1 MEILGKSTFQNRFLK
16 RSRNPAPRGLCDTGS
31 GPRVMRCGFIVF
43 LGSPGGL
50 EANQGTTQR
59 RACISRTAQARRR
72 ARLARHDKNDPPT
85 GNTSDGGQWVCAH
98 NNNHAPRSNAPR
110 STPQRAKHAPERER
124 RHPFPAG
131 PRAARRNGA
140 TRPMPTDDTSASER
154 QACTRM
160 YNNSDNQIDDA

>member
-1 MEILGKSTFQNRFLK
+1 MRLLGFVKNLF
-16 RSRNPAPRGLCDTGS
+16 PGS
-31 GPRVMRCGFIVF
+31 RVMRCGFIVF

-124 RHPFPAG
+124 RR
-131 PRAARRNGA
+131 PRQPQVPRRNSE
-140 TRPMPTDDTSASER
+140 TRPRQDPNETPTPTRQHER
-154 QACTRM
+154 EQATTVCTHKR
-160 YNNSDNQIDDA
+160 